1 MEVLFEVAVVFM
13 LFIMLFS
20 VGLMEVC
27 SRVITASNLVCT
39 GKLAY
44 IADVE
49 AERIAGQIPPQL
61 KAAANSS
68 IMLYERVEEY
78 RFLLNRYYMVRF
90 WETGETR
97 YLLSSKTLRAE
108 AVRLIYVN
116 SCVVR
121 IYVVAFWGG
130 L

>member
-1 MEVLFEVAVVFM
+1 MEVLFEIAVVLM
-13 LFIMLFS
+13 LFITMFS
-20 VGLMEVC
+20 IGLIEVC
-27 SRVITASNLVCT
+27 SGVITASNLVYT

-61 KAAANSS
+61 KATVNSS
-68 IMLYERVEEY
+68 VMLYERVEEY
-78 RFLLNRYYMVRF
+78 KYVLNRYSIVRF
-90 WETGETR
+90 WETEETR
-97 YLLSSKTLRAE
+97 YLLSSKILRAE